1 MEKCGALSK
10 CRKEVL
16 SSRYSFGIGAR
27 IEEYQDARL
36 NEGAARATVNR
47 QCAYLRH
54 RYKLLHEAKPRRLS
68 ELPVIK
74 MLEGENVREGFINV
88 ADFEA
93 VAALIK
99 NEDTRD
105 TLQFQYG
112 CAWRSKEVGA
122 LEWSKVDLTD
132 WVIRL
137 SRKNSKNKK
146 PTTLVLAGDLKEI
159 VVRRLAKRLPDCP
172 FVFHRSGKPIS
183 HSQGRSKLPT
193 RASD

>member
-1 MEKCGALSK
+1 M
-10 CRKEVL
+10 
-16 SSRYSFGIGAR
+16 R
-27 IEEYQDARL
+27 ISP
-36 NEGAARATVNR
+36 T
-47 QCAYLRH
+47 
-54 RYKLLHEAKPRRLS
+54 RYKLLYEAKPRRIS
-68 ELPVIK
+68 ELTVIK

-112 CAWRSKEVGA
+112 CAWRIKEVAG